1 MDNSHFDFTNWLFAA
16 IGSAATGLWAWIRQ
30 RKRDAAEIRTAEI
43 ENVEKAITIWRNL
56 AQDMR
61 ARVDELTAQVVAL
74 NQKVDHLNAENE
86 SLKIKVLMLEDEN
99 VRLESEIQHL
109 KTNGQG

>member
-1 MDNSHFDFTNWLFAA
+1 MDNTPFDFTNWLFAG
-16 IGSAATGLWAWIRQ
+16 IGSGITAVFSWFRA

-61 ARVDELTAQVVAL
+61 SRVDELTAQVVQL
-74 NQKVDHLNAENE
+74 NAKVDHLNAENE
-86 SLKIKVLMLEDEN
+86 SLKVKVLMLEDEN
-99 VRLESEIQHL
+99 VRLESEIKQL
-109 KTNGQG
+109 QNNA

>member
-1 MDNSHFDFTNWLFAA
+1 MDNSPFDIWNWVAA
-16 IGSAATGLWAWIRQ
+16 GIGSALTAIWSWFRQ

-61 ARVDELTAQVVAL
+61 QRVDELTAQVTQL
-74 NQKVDHLNAENE
+74 NAKVDHLNAENE
-86 SLKIKVLMLEDEN
+86 SLKVKMLMLEDEN
-99 VRLESEIQHL
+99 IRLEQEIKEL
-109 KTNGQG
+109 KANA

>member
-1 MDNSHFDFTNWLFAA
+1 MDNTPFDFWNWIAA
-16 IGSAATGLWAWIRQ
+16 GIGSALTAIWSWFRA

-61 ARVDELTAQVVAL
+61 ARVDELTNQVTQL
-74 NQKVDHLNAENE
+74 NAKVDHLNAENE
-86 SLKIKVLMLEDEN
+86 SLKVKILILEEEN
-99 VRLESEIQHL
+99 IRLESEIKQL
-109 KTNGQG
+109 QSNA